1 MCLFKIAEEVV
12 HISPS
17 LEANLFV
24 ASKSHLPPPNDDNDD
39 DLLGVSGDD
48 DVVTFCTDEV
58 RIALSN
64 SDTVIW
70 GSINRN
76 V

>member
-1 MCLFKIAEEVV
+1 M

-17 LEANLFV
+17 FEANLFV
-24 ASKSHLPPPNDDNDD
+24 ASKSHLPDEEDDD
-39 DLLGVSGDD
+39 DLPGDSSH
-48 DVVTFCTDEV
+48 VTLCTAEV
-58 RIALSN
+58 RIALFN

-70 GSINRN
+70 GSINQN